1 MMPGHEEPRPSAA
14 IQSRILEQLLVKR
27 VEPDCHQV
35 KTRLECTNRPRS
47 AVRRGAGVGQS

>member
-1 MMPGHEEPRPSAA
+1 MPGHEEPRPSAA